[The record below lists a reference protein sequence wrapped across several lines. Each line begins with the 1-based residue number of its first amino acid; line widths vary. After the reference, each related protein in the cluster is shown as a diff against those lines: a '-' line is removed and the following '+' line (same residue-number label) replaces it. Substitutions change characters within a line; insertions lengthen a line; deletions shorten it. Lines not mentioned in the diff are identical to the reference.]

1 MSTPETEHVAREW
14 LAKKAVVTELSQ
26 QRTAANKELKE
37 VEKRLHALLRGDG
50 SGEVTVDGHKILLV
64 TSVKEESQ

>member
-1 MSTPETEHVAREW
+1 MSTPETENVARDW
-14 LAKKAVVTELSQ
+14 LAKKAVVTELSR

-37 VEKRLHALLRGDG
+37 VEKRLHALLRGDD

>member
-1 MSTPETEHVAREW
+1 MSTPETENVARDW
-14 LAKKAVVTELSQ
+14 LAKKAIVTELSR

-37 VEKRLHALLRGDG
+37 VEKRLHALLRGDD